1 MVLDKKLFNRVFL
14 VQGLLVLVGLIGF
27 TVARGRLGGMSFLA
41 GATVGTLS
49 LWLLLRGVAATG
61 DGGTPP
67 LALLMMSG
75 RLIIAGLILYVI
87 LKTYEVHL
95 WAAAIGLLTHVI
107 AIVLATLYDHFH
119 ARTP

>member
-14 VQGLLVLVGLIGF
+14 VQGLLVLIGLIGF
-27 TVARGRLGGMSFLA
+27 TVARGRLGGLSFLA

-67 LALLMMSG
+67 LAFLMMSG
-75 RLIIAGLILYVI
+75 RLIIAGFVLYVI
-87 LKTYEVHL
+87 LRTYEVHL

>member
-14 VQGLLVLVGLIGF
+14 VQGLLVLIGLIGF
-27 TVARGRLGGMSFLA
+27 TVARGRLGGLSFLA

-67 LALLMMSG
+67 LAFLMMSG
-75 RLIIAGLILYVI
+75 RLLIAGFVLYVI
-87 LKTYEVHL
+87 LRTYEVHL

-107 AIVLATLYDHFH
+107 AIILATLYDHFH

>member
-1 MVLDKKLFNRVFL
+1 MVLDKKLLNRVFA
-14 VQGLLVLVGLIGF
+14 VQGVLVVIGLVAF
-27 TVARGRLGGMSFLA
+27 TMARGRLGGMSFLA

-49 LWLLLRGVAATG
+49 LWLLMRGISATG
-61 DGGTPP
+61 DGGTPS
-67 LALLMMSG
+67 LAFLLMTG
-75 RLIIAGLILYVI
+75 RLIIAGFILYVI
-87 LKTYEVHL
+87 LRTYEVHL